1 MRHWLHS
8 NGKYLPIWKCIDNYQ
23 KGNYGSGVLWG
34 RCGVVRVIGRDKLL
48 AFGRSHANAKK
59 ALDTWFHEADKSEWK
74 TTQDIRDRYG
84 SADFLADNRV
94 IFNIK
99 GNHYRLVVK
108 VRYQN
113 GIVAI
118 EWVGTHAEYSKKSF

>member
-1 MRHWLHS
+1 MKVFS
-8 NGKYLPIWKCIDNYQ
+8 
-23 KGNYGSGVLWG
+23 
-34 RCGVVRVIGRDKLL
+34 RDKLIK
-48 AFGRSHANAKK
+48 FSKRHANSKA
-59 ALDTWFHEADKSEWK
+59 ALDAWFNEVSRSDCAWE
-74 TTQDIRDRYG
+74 TTHDIKDRYP

-113 GIVAI
+113 DIVLI
-118 EWVGTHAEYSKKSF
+118 EWVGTHAEYDKKSF

>member
-1 MRHWLHS
+1 M
-8 NGKYLPIWKCIDNYQ
+8 K
-23 KGNYGSGVLWG
+23 
-34 RCGVVRVIGRDKLL
+34 VIGRDKLL
-48 AFGRSHANAKK
+48 QFSQSHSNVKSVLDGWFSEAENAN
-59 ALDTWFHEADKSEWK
+59 WK
-74 TTQDIRDRYG
+74 TPQDIRNRYR

-113 GIVAI
+113 GIVVV
-118 EWVGTHAEYSKKSF
+118 EWVGTHAEYSKKKF